1 MIVFVLI
8 DQKKQTNDLFKQT
21 LFFSRQT
28 KWDPAGVCELRGLL
42 LPARGDDE
50 ERDPGSGKMTSS
62 QSEAGISL
70 ADQ

>member
-1 MIVFVLI
+1 MII
-8 DQKKQTNDLFKQT
+8 Y
-21 LFFSRQT
+21 SRQT
-28 KWDPAGVCELRGLL
+28 ERDPSGVCELRGLL
-42 LPARGDDE
+42 FPARGDDE